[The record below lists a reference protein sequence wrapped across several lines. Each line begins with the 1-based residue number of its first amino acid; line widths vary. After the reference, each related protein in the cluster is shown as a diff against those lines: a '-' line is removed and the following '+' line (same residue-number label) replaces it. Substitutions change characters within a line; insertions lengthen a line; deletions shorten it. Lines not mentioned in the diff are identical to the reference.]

1 MELYDRLG
9 SEQHPLY
16 IRVAEL
22 NYDRYFSFLQTMIEA
37 AVALP
42 PAEIWL
48 SHDLV
53 KAINM
58 HAIAGLHKEA
68 GQYRSVPVEV
78 GGLIP
83 PMPDDVVPLMND
95 FVDSINTN
103 WQSTDA
109 LTLATYAL
117 WRINYIH
124 PFRNGNGRTAR
135 AVCYYILCV
144 KSGGLLP
151 GRTNLIELLR
161 AHRAEYVDALR
172 EADNGDFTPLFLL
185 NARLIRRQVDE

>member
-1 MELYDRLG
+1 MDLYNRLG
-9 SEQHPLY
+9 SERHPLY
-16 IRVAEL
+16 RRVAEL
-22 NYDRYFSFLQTMIEA
+22 NYDRYFSFLQTMIET
-37 AVALP
+37 AVALSP
-42 PAEIWL
+42 DETWL
-48 SHDLV
+48 SHDLI
-53 KAINM
+53 KSINM

-68 GQYRSVPVEV
+68 GQYRSVSVEV

-83 PMPDDVVPLMND
+83 PDPNDVIHLMND
-95 FVDSINTN
+95 FVDTINAN

-151 GRTNLIELLR
+151 GRINLIELLR
-161 AHRAEYVDALR
+161 ANRAEYVDALR

-185 NARLIRRQVDE
+185 NARLIRQQVDS

>member
-1 MELYDRLG
+1 MDLYSRLG

-37 AVALP
+37 AVSLP
-42 PAEIWL
+42 LADTWL

-53 KAINM
+53 KAIDM
-58 HAIAGLHKEA
+58 HAIAGLHEEA
-68 GQYRSVPVEV
+68 GQYRSVPVKV
-78 GGLIP
+78 GELNP
-83 PMPDDVVPLMND
+83 PAPENIVPLMND
-95 FVDSINTN
+95 FIDSINAN

-144 KSGGLLP
+144 KSGGPLP

-172 EADNGDFTPLFLL
+172 EADNGDVTPLFLL
-185 NARLIRRQVDE
+185 NARLIRQQVSA